1 MSVKTSWSEWL
12 LTFLGAVPAGA
23 NEAVEV
29 LRQQYVWESQHA
41 TRYRQHAARMQY
53 PQFRDALL
61 RIADDES
68 RHLEQIAEILRVLG
82 SEPPGVPPIEPSR
95 KNSWQYLLENLEAE
109 ESHSEDLLE
118 QAVSIR
124 AAAPAAADLLERIYE
139 EGKRDRAVIRDM
151 LMKSDPQAR
160 QVA

>member
-1 MSVKTSWSEWL
+1 MSVKTSWSEGL
-12 LTFLGAVPAGA
+12 LTFIGAVPAGA

-109 ESHSEDLLE
+109 QSHSDDLL
-118 QAVSIR
+118 
-124 AAAPAAADLLERIYE
+124 
-139 EGKRDRAVIRDM
+139 
-151 LMKSDPQAR
+151 
-160 QVA
+160 